1 MYKGFFKIQFS
12 CIGIKIYKLNIMTT
26 TFSSEYFSIKTR
38 NALNRACPQKKGK
51 EEGPESGIKGIWKT
65 NIKKMA

>member
-1 MYKGFFKIQFS
+1 
-12 CIGIKIYKLNIMTT
+12 MTT

-38 NALNRACPQKKGK
+38 NALNRTCPQKKGK